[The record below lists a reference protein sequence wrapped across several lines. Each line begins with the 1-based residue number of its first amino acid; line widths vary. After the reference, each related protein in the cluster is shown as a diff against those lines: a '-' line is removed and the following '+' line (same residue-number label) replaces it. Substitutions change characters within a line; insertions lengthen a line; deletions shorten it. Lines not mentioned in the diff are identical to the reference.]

1 VKRLPREFYSRSTL
15 TVARELLGQRLVRSF
30 DGQRLAGRI
39 VEVEAYL
46 GETDQASHARPGRT
60 RRNAPMYGPPGH
72 AYIYFIYGMYY
83 CLNAVTEAEGSAA
96 AVLIRALEP
105 LEGIDVMRHHR
116 PGRADRDLASGPGKL
131 CQALAIDRTLN
142 NADLCRGRSLWIEA
156 ATPVP
161 DAQATTSPRI
171 GVRGD
176 KRARTVPWRFYI
188 REHPC
193 LSHQR

>member
-1 VKRLPREFYSRSTL
+1 MARLPREFYARPTL
-15 TVARELLGQRLVRSF
+15 TVAQELLGQRVVRVL

-46 GETDQASHARPGRT
+46 DETDQASHARPGPT

-72 AYIYFIYGMYY
+72 AYVYFIYGMYY
-83 CLNAVTEAEGSAA
+83 CLNAVTEPEGSPA

-105 LEGIDVMRHHR
+105 LEGVEAMRRHR
-116 PGRADRDLASGPGKL
+116 PGHSDCNLTSGPGKL

-142 NADLCRGRSLWIEA
+142 SADLCHDTRLWIEA
-156 ATPVP
+156 GAPVA
-161 DAQATTSPRI
+161 DEQVAAGPRI

-176 KRARTVPWRFYI
+176 QRARTAPWRFYFQD
-188 REHPC
+188 HPC
-193 LSHQR
+193 LSR